1 MKKIVI
7 PNVKLKY
14 EYLIN
19 ESGEVYS
26 KTTNTFLKPN
36 KVAKGYL
43 RYGLTTET
51 GRKYFMAHRLVLF
64 TYNPTENMESLQVNH
79 KDGNKENNHL
89 SNLEWCSGSE
99 NVKHSLST
107 GLKVSAKGEQV
118 GSSVLNE
125 KKVLEIVELLLN
137 TNLSLQKIGDK
148 FGVSRHTIFDIK
160 RKKSW
165 KYLTE
170 NIIFK

>member
-26 KTTNTFLKPN
+26 KATNTFLKPN
-36 KVAKGYL
+36 KTAKGYL
-43 RYGLTTET
+43 RYSLTTET
-51 GRKYFMAHRLVLF
+51 GRKYFMVHRLVLF
-64 TYNPTENMESLQVNH
+64 TYNPTENMESLEVNH

-99 NVKHSLST
+99 NVRHSLST
-107 GLKVSAKGEQV
+107 GLKIPAKGEQV
-118 GSSVLNE
+118 GNSVLNE
-125 KKVLEIVELLLN
+125 KKVLEIIELLLN

>member
-14 EYLIN
+14 EYFIN
-19 ESGEVYS
+19 EQGEVYS
-26 KTTNTFLKPN
+26 KATNSFLRPSKT
-36 KVAKGYL
+36 AKGYL

-64 TYNPTENMESLQVNH
+64 TYNPTENMEKLEVNH
-79 KDGNKENNHL
+79 KDGNKENNCL
-89 SNLEWCSGSE
+89 NNLEWCSGSE
-99 NVKHSLST
+99 NVKHSIDT
-107 GLKVSAKGEQV
+107 GLKIPAKGEQI
-118 GSSVLNE
+118 GNSVLNE
-125 KKVLEIVELLLN
+125 DKVLEIIDLLLN
-137 TNLSLQKIGDK
+137 SNLSLQKIGEK

-165 KYLTE
+165 KHLTE
-170 NIIFK
+170 NINFK